1 MVYIVSCLSPTP
13 TNESYG
19 NKLFGISGAQATRI
33 TPRAQLPFFENKN
46 SLFQICRLNG
56 ATHESQLEL
65 ETGSSE
71 SSPPS
76 HAESPARLLPDS
88 AASTPDI
95 FMKGCSLGDELVLA
109 DQGLGHGTPPAT

>member
-1 MVYIVSCLSPTP
+1 MCNTPSSSTLGGNEKLSFS
-13 TNESYG
+13 NESYG

-33 TPRAQLPFFENKN
+33 TPRAQLPFFENIN

-56 ATHESQLEL
+56 ATRESQLEL

-88 AASTPDI
+88 VASTPDI
-95 FMKGCSLGDELVLA
+95 FMMQHQDWYCEAL
-109 DQGLGHGTPPAT
+109 